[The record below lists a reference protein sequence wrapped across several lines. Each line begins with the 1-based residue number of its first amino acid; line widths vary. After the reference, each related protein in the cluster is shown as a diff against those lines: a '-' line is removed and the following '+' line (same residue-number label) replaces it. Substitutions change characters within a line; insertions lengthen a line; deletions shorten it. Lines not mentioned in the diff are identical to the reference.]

1 MNYVT
6 VKEFTMDKV
15 LALILGGGRG
25 TRLYPL
31 TKVRSKPAVPVAG
44 KYRLID
50 IPISNCINSNILKVY
65 VLTQFNSMSLHKHI
79 RSAYTFD
86 SFRRGYIEILAAEQT
101 IDNPNWY
108 QGTADAV
115 KKSLRYIESNNV
127 DYVVI
132 LSGDQLYRMD
142 FRKMLDVHKK
152 SGADAT
158 IASIPVTAEETA
170 GLGIMRV
177 NEDGQVGGFLEKP
190 KKAEDLHGF
199 ETSWDWLASQG
210 VEAKGRNY
218 LASMGIYIFN
228 KSMLVHTLDKTE
240 YKDFGKEVFPAL
252 IHSKKVHTYVFDGYW
267 EDIGTIRSFFEA
279 NLSLAKPNP
288 PFRMF
293 EPDAPIYTNA
303 RFLPS
308 TTITG
313 ATVSDSLVADGC
325 TIGRGA
331 VIENSVI
338 GLRCQIGE
346 NVTIRNCVIMGAD
359 FFEHEAEVEH
369 FEGSVPLGIGA
380 GSYIE
385 NAIIDKNCRIGKNV
399 RIFNKQDVEN
409 AAENEYCQVVDGIV
423 VVQKGNVI
431 PDGWKM

>member
-1 MNYVT
+1 
-6 VKEFTMDKV
+6 MDKV

-50 IPISNCINSNILKVY
+50 IPLSNCINSEILKVY
-65 VLTQFNSMSLHKHI
+65 VLTQFNSMSLHQHI
-79 RSAYTFD
+79 RRAYTFD
-86 SFRRGYIEILAAEQT
+86 SYRHGFIEILAAEQT
-101 IDNPNWY
+101 IENPNWY

-115 KKSLRYIESNNV
+115 KKSMRYIESSNV
-127 DYVVI
+127 DYVII

-142 FRKMLDVHKK
+142 FREMLRIHKD

-158 IASIPVTAEETA
+158 IASIPVKMEETT
-170 GLGIMRV
+170 GLGIMRIDQ
-177 NEDGQVGGFLEKP
+177 ETGQVGGFLEKP
-190 KKAEDLHGF
+190 RSAEELNGF
-199 ETSWDWLASQG
+199 ETDEEWLKTQG
-210 VEAKGRNY
+210 VTANGRKY

-228 KSMLVHTLDKTE
+228 KEMLVHALSQTE

-252 IHSKKVHTYVFDGYW
+252 IHSKKVSTYVFDGYW

-288 PFRMF
+288 PFKMF
-293 EPDAPIYTNA
+293 EPEAPVYTNA

-308 TTITG
+308 TTISG
-313 ATVSDSLVADGC
+313 ATVSDSLIADGC
-325 TIGRGA
+325 QIGHGA

-338 GLRCQIGE
+338 GVRCQIGE
-346 NVTIRNCVIMGAD
+346 NVTIRNCIIMGAD
-359 FFEHEAEVEH
+359 FYEHEEEAEA
-369 FEGSVPLGIGA
+369 GSYTIPLGIGR

-385 NAIIDKNCRIGKNV
+385 NAIIDKNCRIGENV
-399 RIFNKQDVEN
+399 RILNQVDVEN
-409 AAENEYCQVVDGIV
+409 TAENEYCQVVDGIV
-423 VVQKGNVI
+423 VVQKGNCI

>member
-1 MNYVT
+1 
-6 VKEFTMDKV
+6 MDKV

-50 IPISNCINSNILKVY
+50 IPLSNCINSEILKVY
-65 VLTQFNSMSLHKHI
+65 VLTQFNSMSLHQHI
-79 RSAYTFD
+79 RRAYTFD
-86 SFRRGYIEILAAEQT
+86 SYRHGFIEILAAEQT
-101 IDNPNWY
+101 IENPNWY

-115 KKSLRYIESNNV
+115 KKSMRYIESSNV
-127 DYVVI
+127 DYVII

-142 FRKMLDVHKK
+142 FREMLRIHKD

-158 IASIPVTAEETA
+158 IASIPVKMEETT
-170 GLGIMRV
+170 GLGIMRIDQ
-177 NEDGQVGGFLEKP
+177 ETGQVGGFLEKP
-190 KKAEDLHGF
+190 RSAEELNGF
-199 ETSWDWLASQG
+199 ETDEEWLKTQG
-210 VEAKGRNY
+210 VTANGRKY

-228 KSMLVHTLDKTE
+228 KEMLVHALSQTE

-252 IHSKKVHTYVFDGYW
+252 IHSKKVSTYVFDGYW

-288 PFRMF
+288 PFKMF
-293 EPDAPIYTNA
+293 EPEAPVYTNA

-308 TTITG
+308 TTISG
-313 ATVSDSLVADGC
+313 AAVSDSLIADGC
-325 TIGRGA
+325 QIGHGA

-338 GLRCQIGE
+338 GVRCQIGE
-346 NVTIRNCVIMGAD
+346 NVTIRNCIIMGAD
-359 FFEHEAEVEH
+359 FYEHEEEAEA
-369 FEGSVPLGIGA
+369 GSYTIPLGIGK

-385 NAIIDKNCRIGKNV
+385 NAIIDKNCRIGENV
-399 RIFNKQDVEN
+399 RILNQADVEN
-409 AAENEYCQVVDGIV
+409 TAENEYCQVVDGIV
-423 VVQKGNVI
+423 VVQKGNCI

>member
-1 MNYVT
+1 
-6 VKEFTMDKV
+6 MDNV

-50 IPISNCINSNILKVY
+50 IPLSNCINSGILKVY
-65 VLTQFNSMSLHKHI
+65 VLTQFNSMSLHRHI
-79 RSAYTFD
+79 RSSYAFD
-86 SFRRGYIEILAAEQT
+86 IYRHGFIEILAAEQT
-101 IDNPNWY
+101 IDNPHWY
-108 QGTADAV
+108 EGTADAV

-127 DYVVI
+127 DYVII

-142 FRKMLDVHKK
+142 FREMLRVHQE

-158 IASIPVTAEETA
+158 IASIPVTAAETK
-170 GLGIMRV
+170 GLGIMRIDS
-177 NEDGQVGGFLEKP
+177 ETGQVGGFLEKP
-190 KKAEDLHGF
+190 KDESELSGF
-199 ETSWDWLASQG
+199 EIDSEWIRTQN
-210 VEAKGRNY
+210 VEPNGRNY

-228 KSMLVHTLDKTE
+228 KSMLVHILKKTE

-288 PFRMF
+288 PFQMF

-308 TTITG
+308 TTISG
-313 ATVSDSLVADGC
+313 ATVSNSLIADGC
-325 TIGRGA
+325 FIGKGA
-331 VIENSVI
+331 VIDNSVI
-338 GLRCQIGE
+338 GVRCQIGE
-346 NVTIRNCVIMGAD
+346 DVTIKNCVVMGAD
-359 FFEHEAEVEH
+359 FYDHEDSTEDDKNPI
-369 FEGSVPLGIGA
+369 PLGIGK
-380 GSYIE
+380 GSFIE
-385 NAIIDKNCRIGKNV
+385 NAIIDKNCRIGENV
-399 RIFNKQDVEN
+399 RIVNQGDVLE
-409 AAENEYCQVVDGIV
+409 AEENEICQIVDGIV
-423 VVQKGNVI
+423 VVQKGNSI
-431 PDGWKM
+431 PNGWKM

>member
-1 MNYVT
+1 
-6 VKEFTMDKV
+6 MDKV

-50 IPISNCINSNILKVY
+50 IPLSNCINSDILKVY
-65 VLTQFNSMSLHKHI
+65 VLTQFNSMSLHRHI
-79 RSAYTFD
+79 RGAYSFD
-86 SFRRGYIEILAAEQT
+86 RYRRGYIEILAAEQT

-108 QGTADAV
+108 EGTADAV
-115 KKSLRYIESNNV
+115 KKSLRYVASSNV
-127 DYVVI
+127 DYVII

-142 FRKMLDVHKK
+142 FREMLKIHKK

-158 IASIPVTAEETA
+158 IASIPVRAKDTT

-177 NEDGQVGGFLEKP
+177 NTTTGQVEGFLEKP
-190 KKAEDLHGF
+190 KNVDELKGF
-199 ETSWDWLASQG
+199 ETDPDWLATQG
-210 VEAKGRNY
+210 IKAKGRDY
-218 LASMGIYIFN
+218 LASMGIYVFN
-228 KSMLVHTLDKTE
+228 KNMLTHVLSKTE

-252 IHSKKVHTYVFDGYW
+252 IHSKKVHTYVYDGYW

-288 PFRMF
+288 PFKMF
-293 EPDAPIYTNA
+293 EPDAPIYTRA

-313 ATVSDSLVADGC
+313 ATVSDSLIADGC
-325 TIGRGA
+325 NIGRGA

-338 GLRCQIGE
+338 GVRCQIGA

-359 FFEHEAEVEH
+359 FYDHEAEDEDA
-369 FEGSVPLGIGA
+369 GNPMPLGIGT

-399 RIFNKQDVEN
+399 RILNTNHLEN
-409 AAENEYCQVVDGIV
+409 MAENEYCQIVDGIV
-423 VVQKGNVI
+423 VVQKGNCI
-431 PDGWKM
+431 PDGWVM

>member
-1 MNYVT
+1 
-6 VKEFTMDKV
+6 MDKV

-31 TKVRSKPAVPVAG
+31 TKARSKPAVPVAG

-142 FRKMLDVHKK
+142 FRKMLQVHKDA
-152 SGADAT
+152 GAGAT
-158 IASIPVTAEETA
+158 IASIPVTAEETS

-177 NEDGQVGGFLEKP
+177 DEAGKVDGFLEKP
-190 KKAEDLHGF
+190 KGEEQLQGYK
-199 ETSWDWLASQG
+199 TSSDWLRTQG
-210 VEAKGRNY
+210 VEPNGRHY

-228 KSMLVHTLDKTE
+228 KSMLVHTLDKME

-308 TTITG
+308 TTLSG
-313 ATVSDSLVADGC
+313 ACVADSLVADGC
-325 TIGRGA
+325 TIGKGT

-359 FFEHEAEVEH
+359 FFEHEAEMERCDCT
-369 FEGSVPLGIGA
+369 VPLGIGD

-399 RIFNKQDVEN
+399 RIINLKQIQN
-409 AAENEYCQVVDGIV
+409 AAENEYCQIVDGIV
-423 VVQKGNVI
+423 VVQKGNII
-431 PDGWKM
+431 PNDWKM

>member
-1 MNYVT
+1 
-6 VKEFTMDKV
+6 MDKV

-50 IPISNCINSNILKVY
+50 IPLSNCINSNILKVY
-65 VLTQFNSMSLHKHI
+65 VLTQFNSMSLHRHI

-86 SFRRGYIEILAAEQT
+86 SYRRGFIEILAAEQT

-142 FRKMLDVHKK
+142 FREMLRVHKE

-158 IASIPVTAEETA
+158 IASIPVCARDTT
-170 GLGIMRV
+170 GLGIMRI
-177 NEDGQVGGFLEKP
+177 EPETGQVGGFLEKP
-190 KKAEDLHGF
+190 RNAEELKGF
-199 ETSWDWLASQG
+199 ETSPEWIESQH
-210 VEAKGRNY
+210 VQPKGRQY

-228 KSMLVHTLDKTE
+228 KNMLMHVLSTTE

-252 IHSKKVHTYVFDGYW
+252 IRSKKVHTYVFDGYW

-308 TTITG
+308 TTIAG

-325 TIGRGA
+325 NIGRGA

-338 GLRCQIGE
+338 GVRCQIGE

-359 FFEHEAEVEH
+359 YYEHEADA
-369 FEGSVPLGIGA
+369 EGEDNPIPLGIGR

-385 NAIIDKNCRIGKNV
+385 NAIIDKNCRIGENV
-399 RIFNKQDVEN
+399 RIFNKSDVEN

-423 VVQKGNVI
+423 VVQKGNSI
-431 PDGWKM
+431 PNGWKK